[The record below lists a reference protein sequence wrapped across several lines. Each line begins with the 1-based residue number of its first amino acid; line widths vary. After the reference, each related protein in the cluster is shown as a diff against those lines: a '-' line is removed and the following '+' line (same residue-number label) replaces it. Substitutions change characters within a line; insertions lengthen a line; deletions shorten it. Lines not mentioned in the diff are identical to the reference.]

1 MLLFCDMKLSL
12 GILHDR
18 IYKVGCASG
27 WAGLEL

>member
-18 IYKVGCASG
+18 IYKVGCASEWG
-27 WAGLEL
+27 GLEL